1 MSVAHVPEPQ
11 GTARLHTNQC
21 RLECG
26 LEQELPETGLGGT
39 LRALQTLK
47 CTGEEA
53 GP

>member
-26 LEQELPETGLGGT
+26 LEQELPETGHC
-39 LRALQTLK
+39 LRAVQTLK